1 MNLTAAHDAKSEEHM
16 ARLVSNSEVSDFL
29 LCQRKHYYAH
39 LRKLK
44 RKGQSDALTRGIVGH
59 EALASYYE
67 VLMDNSPGEPSQVH
81 SASVLDRAEQA
92 ARATLHGYLS
102 AGDSLVGQEIVYDL
116 DRILKRYF
124 EYAAN
129 DNWTILAVEKQYGI
143 PINNDF
149 EYTMRLD
156 VLAVINGEP
165 TLVDHKFKYNFF
177 TQAELDMNAQVPKY
191 IGTLKYNGIPVER
204 GMMNQIRYR
213 VSKDQSDENMFKRVY
228 IKPHPVEIKNTLREQ
243 ILVSEKIIDRRA
255 LTVEQQSEAAL
266 RVMSPMICKNC
277 PFIDLCKAELQG
289 GDITLAIRSEFEVN
303 DYGYN
308 DDTQEAL
315 F

>member
-1 MNLTAAHDAKSEEHM
+1 MIPAAHDANEGNM
-16 ARLVSNSEVSDFL
+16 ARLISNSEVSDFL

-59 EALASYYE
+59 EALAAYYE
-67 VLMDNSPGEPSQVH
+67 FLMDNGTGRVADGKPY
-81 SASVLDRAEQA
+81 SAQVLDEAEAA
-92 ARATLHGYLS
+92 ARRVLMGYLS
-102 AGDSLVGQEIVYDL
+102 SPDSLVGQEIIYDL
-116 DRILKRYF
+116 DRILRRYF
-124 EYAAN
+124 EFARN

-156 VLAVINGEP
+156 VLAFIDGEP

-191 IGTLKYNGIPVER
+191 IGTLRYNGVPVER

-228 IKPHPVEIKNTLREQ
+228 IKPHPVEIRNTIREQ
-243 ILVSEKIIDRRA
+243 ILVSEEIIERRS
-255 LTVEQQSEAAL
+255 LTREQQSEAAR

-277 PFIDLCKAELQG
+277 PFIDLCKSELMG
-289 GDITLAIRSEFEVN
+289 GDITLTIRSEFEVN

-308 DDTQEAL
+308 DDPQEAL

>member
-1 MNLTAAHDAKSEEHM
+1 MYSQAHDAAEGDM
-16 ARLVSNSEVSDFL
+16 ARLISNSEVSDFL

-67 VLMDNSPGEPSQVH
+67 ALMDGLSHE
-81 SASVLDRAEQA
+81 AAEDA
-92 ARATLHGYLS
+92 ARRTLMGYLS
-102 AGDSLVGQEIVYDL
+102 SPDSLVGQEIVYDL
-116 DRILKRYF
+116 DRILRRYF
-124 EYAAN
+124 EFARS

-156 VLAVINGEP
+156 VLALIDGEP
-165 TLVDHKFKYNFF
+165 VLVDHKFKYNFF

-204 GMMNQIRYR
+204 GMLNQIRYR
-213 VSKDQSDENMFKRVY
+213 VSKDQSDENMFKRTFV
-228 IKPHPVEIKNTLREQ
+228 KPHPVEIKNTLREQ
-243 ILVSEKIIDRRA
+243 IIVSESIIERRA
-255 LTVEQQSEAAL
+255 MTQDEQSEAAL

-277 PFIDLCKAELQG
+277 PFIDLCKSELMG
-289 GDITLAIRSEFEVN
+289 GDIALTIRSEFEVN